1 MSDSSDARYHALEA
15 RLARVEAELAEL
27 RAETTAPARLASPP
41 APPPPPP
48 SPESIV
54 LGTPIGPP
62 APTSP
67 GPPTGPGL
75 TVESET
81 VLKWVGVV
89 LVVLAVGFAVSTA
102 ISRGWIGP
110 ELQLAG
116 AVGLS
121 AALIAT
127 GFRLR
132 ADRLP
137 WAHALCSGGVAAL
150 FTTFAS
156 DLFVNQTSTDAAF
169 VLVAVTVAAGFVVSR
184 LVPSEWVGVVA
195 LTGAL
200 VAWFVIGD
208 GDPPFGSTLAL
219 VAASS
224 GAGVLLSLDRGW
236 FGLRLLGHAT
246 TLVLLLELASDGDT
260 GTRGPAVMV
269 VAAVV
274 FLSLARVPS
283 IGDLDEPWQQ
293 AEVQL
298 AMVSAPWA
306 LAVLAG
312 VLDLDDDIE
321 VGVVAF
327 VVAAASGALTFAVGG
342 RIRRAHL
349 VSLLIGVS
357 VCVSIGFG
365 AVLGTD
371 AFFVAMAIQGA
382 GLLELDRLMGPSVRL
397 RINAGVLL
405 ALAASFA
412 FGDGIE
418 AWQADAGLGVDLAH
432 LAIVVVLGIAVV
444 RIGHE
449 ALRRVG
455 AVVVLALLLIWLGS
469 VLVHV
474 SEGQAAVSVSW
485 AVVGTVMLVAGAV
498 RKLPDVGAG
507 GLAVLALTVGKLLV
521 IDMQEVDA
529 LWRAGLFLL
538 VGLGL
543 LRLGFLLPRLT
554 GTDVAAADDSPGSAR
569 RQTASKR
576 PSP

>member
-27 RAETTAPARLASPP
+27 RAETPPPGRLASLA

-54 LGTPIGPP
+54 LGTPIAPP
-62 APTSP
+62 APSP
-67 GPPTGPGL
+67 PVPSQGRGL
-75 TVESET
+75 AVESET
-81 VLKWVGVV
+81 VLKWVGVA
-89 LVVLAVGFAVSTA
+89 LVVLAVAFAVSTA

-121 AALIAT
+121 VALIVT

-132 ADRLP
+132 VDRMP

-169 VLVAVTVAAGFVVSR
+169 VFVAATAATGFVVSR
-184 LVPSEWVGVVA
+184 LVPSEWVGVIA
-195 LTGAL
+195 LAGAL

-208 GDPPFGSTLAL
+208 GDPPFGSTLAVTAAVSG
-219 VAASS
+219 VA
-224 GAGVLLSLDRGW
+224 VVLSLDRGW
-236 FGLRLLGHAT
+236 FGLRLLGHVTA
-246 TLVLLLELASDGDT
+246 LALLLGLASDGDT
-260 GTRGPAVMV
+260 GARGAAILV
-269 VAAVV
+269 VAALV
-274 FLSLARVPS
+274 FVSLARVPS
-283 IGDLDEPWQQ
+283 IGELDDPWQQ

-298 AMVSAPWA
+298 AMLSAPWA
-306 LAVLAG
+306 VAVLAG
-312 VLDLDDDIE
+312 VFDLVDDTE

-327 VVAAASGALTFAVGG
+327 IVAAASGALTFAVGG
-342 RIRRAHL
+342 QIRRAHL
-349 VSLLIGVS
+349 LSLLVGIS
-357 VCVSIGFG
+357 VCLSIGLG

-371 AFFVAMAIQGA
+371 AFFVAMAVQGA
-382 GLLELDRLMGPSVRL
+382 GLLELDRLMGPSIRI
-397 RINAGVLL
+397 RINAGILL
-405 ALAASFA
+405 VLAASFA

-418 AWQADAGLGVDLAH
+418 AWEVDAAIGVDLAH
-432 LAIVVVLGIAVV
+432 LAIVVVLGAAVLRIA
-444 RIGHE
+444 HE
-449 ALRRVG
+449 AIRVVG
-455 AVVVLALLLIWLGS
+455 AVVVLSLLLIWLGS

-474 SEGQAAVSVSW
+474 SEGQAVVSVSW
-485 AVVGTVMLVAGAV
+485 AVVGTALLVAGAV
-498 RKLPDVGAG
+498 RKMPDIAAA

-521 IDMQEVDA
+521 VDMQEVDA

-554 GTDVAAADDSPGSAR
+554 GTVEHPQG
-569 RQTASKR
+569 
-576 PSP
+576 